1 MKFVIVA
8 VFMAFV
14 LAVGVD
20 SAFVHSVTNKT
31 LTINGTA
38 DVQANVQL
46 HVPIEEIWAGLT
58 EGHRYP
64 IIKSADTIAL
74 RSAYTSGSYSTYW
87 LGCHTTHCDWHGCPG
102 GTIITS
108 SGWSSCINNRI
119 MFTITAKG
127 KTDGEAINSGDTVS
141 LSLNQYGSSYR
152 LYCSSSSSSLCRT
165 NSVTSS
171 MTGGAWLTYSYATFE
186 IYAKNAPDGTPVQ
199 YGDVVGLKFPYSS
212 NSAWLTNSGGKFYP
226 RSCSSSSKSSCAA
239 ENTWTGFKIFKKL
252 S

>member
-1 MKFVIVA
+1 MKFVVVA

-14 LAVGVD
+14 LAVDGD

-31 LTINGTA
+31 LIINGTA
-38 DVQANVQL
+38 DVQANVQV
-46 HVPIEEIWAGLT
+46 HVPIEEIWVSLT
-58 EGHRYP
+58 EVHRFP
-64 IIKSADTIAL
+64 IINSGDTIAL
-74 RSAYTSGSYSTYW
+74 RSAYTSGRYSKYW
-87 LGCHTTHCDWHGCPG
+87 LYCYTSYCYWINR

-108 SGWSSCINNRI
+108 SGWSSWPRDM

-127 KTDGEAINSGDTVS
+127 KMDGEAINSGDTVS
-141 LSLNQYGSSYR
+141 LSSNQYGSSYR
-152 LYCSSSSSSLCRT
+152 LYCSSSSSTLCCA

-199 YGDVVGLKFPYSS
+199 YGDVVGLKFPYAG
-212 NSAWLTNSGGKFYP
+212 NSAWLTFGGLFYP
-226 RSCSSSSKSSCAA
+226 RSCSSSSKTSCAA
-239 ENTWTGFKIFKKL
+239 ENTYTGFKIFKKL

>member
-8 VFMAFV
+8 VFMAIV
-14 LAVGVD
+14 LAVGGD
-20 SAFVHSVTNKT
+20 SAFVHSVTNET
-31 LTINGTA
+31 LIISGTA
-38 DVQANVQL
+38 NVTTNVQL

-64 IIKSADTIAL
+64 IINSGDTIAL
-74 RSAYTSGSYSTYW
+74 RWAYTSGRYSKYW
-87 LGCHTTHCDWHGCPG
+87 LWCSPSSCHWAACP

-108 SGWSSCINNRI
+108 SGWSTWTRYII
-119 MFTITAKG
+119 FTITAKG

-141 LSLNQYGSSYR
+141 LSSNKYGSSYR
-152 LYCSSSSSSLCRT
+152 LYCNSSSST
-165 NSVTSS
+165 NCIINPVTSS

-199 YGDVVGLKFPYSS
+199 YGDVVGLKFPFSS
-212 NSAWLTNSGGKFYP
+212 NSAWLTWYSNKFYP
-226 RSCSSSSKSSCAA
+226 RSCSSSSKSSCAR
-239 ENTWTGFKIFKKL
+239 ENTFTGFKIFKKL